1 MLTKDIS
8 ETERENNLIISLLD
22 KKLEPL
28 DYHQFTF
35 YIGILRNMLAQA
47 IKMHSLEVT

>member
-1 MLTKDIS
+1 MLRKDIS
-8 ETERENNLIISLLD
+8 ETETENNSIISILD
-22 KKLEPL
+22 KKL
-28 DYHQFTF
+28 DHQITF

>member
-1 MLTKDIS
+1 MLRKDIS
-8 ETERENNLIISLLD
+8 ETETENNSIISILD
-22 KKLEPL
+22 KKLELL
-28 DYHQFTF
+28 DYHRITF